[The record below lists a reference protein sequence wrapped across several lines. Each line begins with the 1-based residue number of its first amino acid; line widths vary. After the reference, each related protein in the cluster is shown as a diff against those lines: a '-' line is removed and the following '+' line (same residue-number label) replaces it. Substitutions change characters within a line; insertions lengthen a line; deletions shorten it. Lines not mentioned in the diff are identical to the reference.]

1 MTGSRPRL
9 RPDLIVREVS
19 DPQGGRRY
27 QVRNPATKEQFEL
40 GEEELFLC
48 RQIDATDD
56 LATVRSAFA
65 SRFKLDISAEQL
77 ADFFRQMQEFGLLE
91 IPPTKDVIETETPS
105 ADRETEESETPESSS
120 AQSSA
125 ASETPQSPRK
135 PRLSQRYRWEFFK
148 AGSFLAR
155 LAQRLR
161 WLHWIVWGLVP
172 GVPLAL
178 LILLHHQP
186 QYLRELKSIDQ
197 VGFHLIV
204 KLTVGLFCVNLLSKL
219 LQGATSAYY
228 GGEVGGFGI
237 RLAFGIV
244 PRFFVNRGMRN
255 LARRERLW
263 VYATPLLVKLGF
275 FVLGVL
281 VWQLNLQAPG
291 RLGAYGLVLGH
302 LALAE
307 ALFIINPLWPAA
319 EGYAWLTTYLGIHHL
334 RERAFIALRLALRN
348 AHPLRLLSQRE
359 KYALLAYGA
368 ASLAY
373 LLLIFGTV
381 LFGAVIHLEK
391 RMQGVGVLLFL
402 VLLVA
407 FLAWALPYLKA
418 QPVIRGGVGLVGQRS
433 KTALVNPENEM
444 TLAMPSSAKP
454 TLVREN
460 RWRRRLFRIGLLILI
475 GSVLSLPYPYAV
487 TGSTTLLP
495 SRYVEIHTKVPG
507 IVTDVVAKENQW
519 VKEDEVLANLDDLKS
534 RYDVETAK
542 AGIEKKQQE
551 LDLLLNGPK
560 PEAIALAQQQIAQ
573 ARTAATHNRKLQEA
587 LYPGF
592 KQGVVT
598 GVQYEQA
605 LRDAEV
611 SEAALRVAEANLTL
625 LKSPP
630 QPQDVAIKRAE
641 LQQLQEQLKYA
652 QEQLDAS
659 ELSAPVAG
667 RIVTPNLKFK
677 EGSFLKEGELFAT
690 LEDTQKIQVEVLVSE
705 TDIGLVRLDAPV
717 TLRVWAYPL
726 RDFEGRVTLIAN
738 VTEPLS
744 DNPGVRVVRVVTLI
758 DNPDGSLKGQMTG
771 YAKIIAGHEPVIV
784 AFTRALVRFVML
796 EMWSWL
802 P

>member
-1 MTGSRPRL
+1 MIGPRPRL
-9 RPDLIVREVS
+9 RPDLIIREVS
-19 DPQGGRRY
+19 DPQAGRRY
-27 QVRNPATKEQFEL
+27 QVRNPATKEVFDL

-56 LATVRSAFA
+56 FAAVQSAFA
-65 SRFKLDISAEQL
+65 SRFALSISAEDL
-77 ADFFRQMQEFGLLE
+77 ADFCRQMQEFGLLE
-91 IPPTKDVIETETPS
+91 IASTTDVIETKTPS
-105 ADRETEESETPESSS
+105 AAPETEESKAPESSV
-120 AQSSA
+120 
-125 ASETPQSPRK
+125 ASETPPSPRK
-135 PRLSQRYRWEFFK
+135 SRLSQRYRWEFFN

-155 LAQRLR
+155 LGRRLHG
-161 WLHWIVWGLVP
+161 LHWVSWGLVP

-204 KLTVGLFCVNLLSKL
+204 KLTVGLFCVNLLSKI

-228 GGEVGGFGI
+228 GGEVSGFGM
-237 RLAFGIV
+237 RLAFGVV

-281 VWQLNLQAPG
+281 VWQLNLQAPS

-319 EGYAWLTTYLGIHHL
+319 EGYAWLTTYLGVHHL

-348 AHPLRLLSQRE
+348 AHPLRLLSPRE
-359 KYALLAYGA
+359 KYALLVYGT
-368 ASLAY
+368 ASLTY

-381 LFGAVIHLEK
+381 LFGAALHLEK

-402 VLLVA
+402 ILLMA

-418 QPVIRGGVGLVGQRS
+418 QPVIRGGVGLGQQQS
-433 KTALVNPENEM
+433 QAALLNPDDQM
-444 TLAMPSSAKP
+444 DASIPSPAASM
-454 TLVREN
+454 LVREN
-460 RWRRRLFRIGLLILI
+460 RWRRRFFHIGLMIAIGLI
-475 GSVLSLPYPYAV
+475 LSLPYPYAV
-487 TGSTTLLP
+487 TGGTTLLP
-495 SRYVEIHTKVPG
+495 SRYVEVHTKVPG
-507 IVTDVVAKENQW
+507 IVTDVIVRENQW

-551 LDLLLNGPK
+551 LDLLLSGPK
-560 PEAIALAQQQIAQ
+560 PEAIALVQQQIAQ
-573 ARTAATHNRKLQEA
+573 TRTAATHNRKLQEA

-592 KQGVVT
+592 KQGVVS

-611 SEAALRVAEANLTL
+611 SEAALLVAEANLTL

-667 RIVTPNLKFK
+667 RIVTANPEFK
-677 EGSFLKEGELFAT
+677 EGSFLKEGDLFAT
-690 LEDTQKIQVEVLVSE
+690 LEDTQKIQVEVLVPE
-705 TDIGLVRLDAPV
+705 TDIGLVQLDAPV

-738 VTEPLS
+738 VTQALP
-744 DNPGVRVVRVVTLI
+744 DNPGIRVARVVTLI
-758 DNPDGSLKGQMTG
+758 DNPDGLLKGQMTG
-771 YAKIIAGHEPVIV
+771 YAKIAAGHEPVIV

>member
-1 MTGSRPRL
+1 MIGPRPRL
-9 RPDLIVREVS
+9 RPDLIIREVS
-19 DPQGGRRY
+19 DPQAGRRY
-27 QVRNPATKEQFEL
+27 QVRNPATKEVFDL

-56 LATVRSAFA
+56 FAAVQSAFA
-65 SRFKLDISAEQL
+65 SRFALSISAEDL
-77 ADFFRQMQEFGLLE
+77 ADFCRQMQEFGLLE
-91 IPPTKDVIETETPS
+91 IASTTDVIETKTPS
-105 ADRETEESETPESSS
+105 AAPETEESKAPESSV
-120 AQSSA
+120 
-125 ASETPQSPRK
+125 ASETPPSPRK
-135 PRLSQRYRWEFFK
+135 SRLSQRYRWEFFN

-155 LAQRLR
+155 LGRRLHG
-161 WLHWIVWGLVP
+161 LHWVSWGLVP

-204 KLTVGLFCVNLLSKL
+204 KLTVGLFCVNLLSKI

-228 GGEVGGFGI
+228 GGEVSGFGM
-237 RLAFGIV
+237 RLAFGVV

-281 VWQLNLQAPG
+281 VWQLNLQAPS

-319 EGYAWLTTYLGIHHL
+319 EGYAWLTTYLGVHHL

-348 AHPLRLLSQRE
+348 AHPLRLLSPRE
-359 KYALLAYGA
+359 KYALLVYGT
-368 ASLAY
+368 ASLTY

-381 LFGAVIHLEK
+381 LFGAALHLEK

-402 VLLVA
+402 ILLMA

-418 QPVIRGGVGLVGQRS
+418 QPVIRGGVGLGQQQS
-433 KTALVNPENEM
+433 QAALLNPDDQMN
-444 TLAMPSSAKP
+444 ASIPSPAASM
-454 TLVREN
+454 LVREN
-460 RWRRRLFRIGLLILI
+460 RWRRRFFHIGLMIAIGLI
-475 GSVLSLPYPYAV
+475 LSLPYPYAV
-487 TGSTTLLP
+487 TGGTTLLP
-495 SRYVEIHTKVPG
+495 SRYVEVHTKVPG
-507 IVTDVVAKENQW
+507 IVTDVIVRENQW

-551 LDLLLNGPK
+551 LDLLLSGPK
-560 PEAIALAQQQIAQ
+560 PEAIALVQQQIAQ
-573 ARTAATHNRKLQEA
+573 TRTAATHNRKLQEA

-592 KQGVVT
+592 KQGVVS

-611 SEAALRVAEANLTL
+611 SEAALLVAEANLTL

-667 RIVTPNLKFK
+667 RIVTANPEFK
-677 EGSFLKEGELFAT
+677 EGSFLKEGDLFAT
-690 LEDTQKIQVEVLVSE
+690 LEDTQKIQVEVLVPE
-705 TDIGLVRLDAPV
+705 TDIGLVQLDAPV

-738 VTEPLS
+738 VTQALP
-744 DNPGVRVVRVVTLI
+744 DNPGIRVARVVTLI
-758 DNPDGSLKGQMTG
+758 DNPDGLLKGQMTG
-771 YAKIIAGHEPVIV
+771 YAKIAAGHEPVIV

>member
-1 MTGSRPRL
+1 MIGPRPRL
-9 RPDLIVREVS
+9 RPDLIIREVS
-19 DPQGGRRY
+19 DPQAGRRY
-27 QVRNPATKEQFEL
+27 QVRNPATKEVFDL

-56 LATVRSAFA
+56 FAAVQSAFA
-65 SRFKLDISAEQL
+65 SRFALSISAEDL
-77 ADFFRQMQEFGLLE
+77 ADFCRQMQEFGLLE
-91 IPPTKDVIETETPS
+91 IPSTTDVIETKTPS
-105 ADRETEESETPESSS
+105 AAPETEESKAQESSV
-120 AQSSA
+120 

-135 PRLSQRYRWEFFK
+135 SRLSQRYRWEFFN

-155 LAQRLR
+155 LGRRLHG
-161 WLHWIVWGLVP
+161 LHWVSWGLVP
-172 GVPLAL
+172 GVPMAL

-204 KLTVGLFCVNLLSKL
+204 KLTVGLFCVNLLSKI

-228 GGEVGGFGI
+228 GGEVSGFGM
-237 RLAFGIV
+237 RLAFGVV
-244 PRFFVNRGMRN
+244 PRFFVNRGMLN

-281 VWQLNLQAPG
+281 VWQLNLQAPS

-319 EGYAWLTTYLGIHHL
+319 EGYAWLTTYLGVHHL

-348 AHPLRLLSQRE
+348 AHPLRLLSPRE
-359 KYALLAYGA
+359 KYALLVYGT
-368 ASLAY
+368 ASLTY

-381 LFGAVIHLEK
+381 LFGAALHLEK

-402 VLLVA
+402 ILLMA

-418 QPVIRGGVGLVGQRS
+418 KPVIRGGVGLGQQQS
-433 KTALVNPENEM
+433 QAALLNPDDQMN
-444 TLAMPSSAKP
+444 ASIPSPAASM
-454 TLVREN
+454 LVREN
-460 RWRRRLFRIGLLILI
+460 RWRRRFFHIGLMIAISLI
-475 GSVLSLPYPYAV
+475 LSLPYPYAV
-487 TGSTTLLP
+487 TGGTTLLP
-495 SRYVEIHTKVPG
+495 SRYVEVHTKVPG
-507 IVTDVVAKENQW
+507 IVTDVIVRENQW

-551 LDLLLNGPK
+551 LDLLLSGPK
-560 PEAIALAQQQIAQ
+560 PEAIALVQQQIAQ
-573 ARTAATHNRKLQEA
+573 TRTAATHNRKLQEA

-592 KQGVVT
+592 KQGVVS

-611 SEAALRVAEANLTL
+611 SEAALLVAEANLTL

-667 RIVTPNLKFK
+667 RIVTANPEFK
-677 EGSFLKEGELFAT
+677 EGSFLKEGDLFAT
-690 LEDTQKIQVEVLVSE
+690 LEDTQKIQVEVLVPE
-705 TDIGLVRLDAPV
+705 TDIGLVQLDAPV

-738 VTEPLS
+738 VTQALP
-744 DNPGVRVVRVVTLI
+744 DNPGIRVARVVTLI
-758 DNPDGSLKGQMTG
+758 DNPDGLLKGQMTG
-771 YAKIIAGHEPVIV
+771 YAKIAAGHEPVIV

>member
-1 MTGSRPRL
+1 MIGPRPRL
-9 RPDLIVREVS
+9 RPDLIIREVS
-19 DPQGGRRY
+19 DPQAGRRY
-27 QVRNPATKEQFEL
+27 QVRNPATKEVFDL

-56 LATVRSAFA
+56 FAAVQSAFA
-65 SRFKLDISAEQL
+65 SRFALSISAEDL
-77 ADFFRQMQEFGLLE
+77 ADFCRQMQEFGLLE
-91 IPPTKDVIETETPS
+91 IASTTDVIETKTPS
-105 ADRETEESETPESSS
+105 AAPETEESKAPESSV
-120 AQSSA
+120 
-125 ASETPQSPRK
+125 ASETPPSPRK
-135 PRLSQRYRWEFFK
+135 SRLSQRYRWEFFN

-155 LAQRLR
+155 LGRRLHG
-161 WLHWIVWGLVP
+161 LHWVSWGLVL

-204 KLTVGLFCVNLLSKL
+204 KLTVGLFCVNLLSKI

-228 GGEVGGFGI
+228 GGEVSGFGM
-237 RLAFGIV
+237 RLAFGVV

-281 VWQLNLQAPG
+281 VWQLNLQAPS

-319 EGYAWLTTYLGIHHL
+319 EGYAWLTTYLGVHHL

-348 AHPLRLLSQRE
+348 AHPLRLLSPRE
-359 KYALLAYGA
+359 KYALLVYGT
-368 ASLAY
+368 ASLTY

-381 LFGAVIHLEK
+381 LFGAALHLEK

-402 VLLVA
+402 ILLMA

-418 QPVIRGGVGLVGQRS
+418 QPVIRGGVGLGQQQS
-433 KTALVNPENEM
+433 QAALLNPDDQMN
-444 TLAMPSSAKP
+444 ASIPSPAASM
-454 TLVREN
+454 LVREN
-460 RWRRRLFRIGLLILI
+460 RWRRRFFHIGLMIAIGLI
-475 GSVLSLPYPYAV
+475 LSLPYPYAV
-487 TGSTTLLP
+487 TGGTTLLP
-495 SRYVEIHTKVPG
+495 SRYVEVHTKVPG
-507 IVTDVVAKENQW
+507 IVTDVIVRENQW

-551 LDLLLNGPK
+551 LDLLLSGPK
-560 PEAIALAQQQIAQ
+560 PEAIALVQQQIAQ
-573 ARTAATHNRKLQEA
+573 TRTAATHNRKLQEA

-592 KQGVVT
+592 KQGVVS

-611 SEAALRVAEANLTL
+611 SEAALLVAEANLTL

-667 RIVTPNLKFK
+667 RIVTANPEFK
-677 EGSFLKEGELFAT
+677 EGSFLKEGDLFAT
-690 LEDTQKIQVEVLVSE
+690 LEDTQKIQVEVLVPE
-705 TDIGLVRLDAPV
+705 TDIGLVQLDAPV

-738 VTEPLS
+738 VTQALP
-744 DNPGVRVVRVVTLI
+744 DNPGIRVARVVTLI
-758 DNPDGSLKGQMTG
+758 DNPDGLLKGQMTG
-771 YAKIIAGHEPVIV
+771 YAKIAAGHEPVIV